1 MYQEAIRECRAAM
14 ALSRDDPDRA
24 VCLGRAF
31 AAAGQ
36 REESRKVL
44 QDMQGEGR
52 QNHTPPYFLGVLY
65 AAIGENDKAFAS
77 LEKGCRE
84 RDPYLAWLK
93 VSPAVDPLR
102 SDPRFQ
108 GLLDQL
114 GFSL

>member
-1 MYQEAIRECRAAM
+1 MYQEAIRECRTAM
-14 ALSRDDPDRA
+14 ALSRQDPDRA
-24 VCLGRAF
+24 VCLGRAY
-31 AAAGQ
+31 AAVGEK
-36 REESRKVL
+36 EESRKVL
-44 QDMQGEGR
+44 QDMQGEDR
-52 QNHTPPYFLGVLY
+52 QNHTPPYFVGVLH
-65 AAIGENDKAFAS
+65 AAVGENDQAFAA

-114 GFSL
+114 GFSP